1 VEVTLT
7 HKQDS
12 ALGLCTAL
20 YVPARGALRVVL
32 VLMLMDGGAGGGEH
46 SWCSRVLLVP
56 ALALPALPGGPP
68 GAPGRARLAG
78 WHCSSLF

>member
-1 VEVTLT
+1 
-7 HKQDS
+7 
-12 ALGLCTAL
+12 
-20 YVPARGALRVVL
+20 VVL